1 MSLLSMVRRARQLQ
15 QAGVLGIN
23 RRNLEVIFPSN
34 PRRNYKR
41 VDNKLLTKSLCLEHD
56 IPVPA
61 LFGQASSNFELRQLR
76 EVFVERQTFVLK
88 PSRGA
93 MGNGTFV
100 IRSYED
106 GVFRRA
112 GGSFMTEGELLYH
125 AAGILAGLYSLG
137 GRPDAC
143 MVEEMLTTH
152 HALTPISTDGVPD
165 VRVILYRGIP
175 VMSMMR
181 LPTKL
186 AGGRAN
192 LHQGAVG
199 VGVDLVTGK
208 GTHAI
213 LRNRPIERHPDSNE
227 LLIGREVPAFEQIL
241 DICMRA
247 ADISGLGYVG
257 ADIVVDE
264 HKGPVVLELNAR
276 PGLSIQIANHAG
288 LMPRLRAVEER
299 AREGM
304 STAERLALGRDIA
317 VQAGRAKGTNNPSPS
332 AVRGAT

>member
-1 MSLLSMVRRARQLQ
+1 MGARELFTRARRLR

-23 RRNLEVIFPSN
+23 QRNVDVIAPSN

-41 VDNKLLTKSLCLEHD
+41 VDDKLITKRLCLEAD

-61 LFGQASSNFELRQLR
+61 LFGQARSNFELKHLR
-76 EVFVERQTFVLK
+76 EVFLEKKRFVLK
-88 PSRGA
+88 PARGA

-100 IRSYED
+100 IKGYED
-106 GVFRRA
+106 GCFLRA
-112 GGSFMTEGELLYH
+112 GGARMTEGELLYQ

-143 MVEEMLTTH
+143 MVEEVLETH
-152 HALTPISTDGVPD
+152 HALRAISTDGVPD
-165 VRVILYRGIP
+165 VRVILFRGIP

-181 LPTKL
+181 LPTRL

-199 VGVDLVTGK
+199 VGIDLATGK

-227 LLIGREVPAFEQIL
+227 LLIGREVPAFEQL
-241 DICMRA
+241 LAICMRA
-247 ADISGLGYVG
+247 ADTSGLGYVG
-257 ADIVVDE
+257 ADIVLDE
-264 HKGPVVLELNAR
+264 NKGPVVLELNAR
-276 PGLSIQIANHAG
+276 PGLSIQIANRAG
-288 LMPRLRAVEER
+288 LLPRLEAVQ
-299 AREGM
+299 ARFQEHL
-304 STAERLALGRDIA
+304 SLDERLALGREIA
-317 VQAGRAKGTNNPSPS
+317 SPS
-332 AVRGAT
+332 RPDAAKAATS

>member
-1 MSLLSMVRRARQLQ
+1 MGVLGLLRRARELRA
-15 QAGVLGIN
+15 AGVLGIN
-23 RRNLEVIFPSN
+23 QRNVDVIFPSN
-34 PRRNYKR
+34 PRKNYKR
-41 VDNKLLTKSLCLEHD
+41 VDNKLLTKQLCLD
-56 IPVPA
+56 NGIPVPA
-61 LFGQASSNFELRQLR
+61 LFGQASSNFELKRLR
-76 EVFVERQTFVLK
+76 EVFLEKRRFVLK

-100 IRSYED
+100 IKGFED
-106 GVFRRA
+106 GVFLRA
-112 GGSFMTEGELLYH
+112 GGTVMSEGELLYQ

-143 MVEEMLTTH
+143 MVEEVLETH
-152 HALTPISTDGVPD
+152 HELRAISTDGVPD

-199 VGVDLVTGK
+199 VGIDLATGK
-208 GTHAI
+208 GTHAVM
-213 LRNRPIERHPDSNE
+213 RNRPLERHPDSNE
-227 LLIGREVPAFEQIL
+227 LLIGREVPAFDQIL
-241 DICMRA
+241 EICMRA
-247 ADISGLGYVG
+247 SDTSGLGYVG

-264 HKGPVVLELNAR
+264 NKGPVVLELNAR
-276 PGLSIQIANHAG
+276 PGLSIQIANRAG
-288 LMPRLRAVEER
+288 LLPRLEAVRAR

-304 STAERLALGRDIA
+304 SLDERLALGRDIA
-317 VQAGRAKGTNNPSPS
+317 SSSR
-332 AVRGAT
+332 RGAAAMATS

>member
-1 MSLLSMVRRARQLQ
+1 MGVLDLFTRVRQLRE
-15 QAGVLGIN
+15 AGVLGIN
-23 RRNLEVIFPSN
+23 QRNVDVIFPSN
-34 PRRNYKR
+34 PRKNYKR
-41 VDNKLLTKSLCLEHD
+41 VDNKLLTKQLCLEHG
-56 IPVPA
+56 IPVPT
-61 LFGQASSNFELRQLR
+61 LFGQASSNFELKQLR
-76 EVFVERQTFVLK
+76 EVFVEKKSFVLK

-100 IRSYED
+100 IRGYED
-106 GVFRRA
+106 GVFLRA
-112 GGSFMTEGELLYH
+112 GGTRMTEGELLYQ

-143 MVEEMLTTH
+143 MVEEVLETH
-152 HALTPISTDGVPD
+152 HELRAISTDGVPD

-199 VGVDLVTGK
+199 VGIDLATGK
-208 GTHAI
+208 GTHAV
-213 LRNRPIERHPDSNE
+213 LRNRPVERHPDSNE

-241 DICMRA
+241 HICMRA
-247 ADISGLGYVG
+247 SDTSGLGYVG

-264 HKGPVVLELNAR
+264 NKGPVVLELNAR
-276 PGLSIQIANHAG
+276 PGLSIQIANRAG
-288 LMPRLRAVEER
+288 LLPRLEAVRAQ
-299 AREGM
+299 AREDM
-304 STAERLALGRDIA
+304 SLDERLALGREIA
-317 VQAGRAKGTNNPSPS
+317 SLSRRGS
-332 AVRGAT
+332 AAMATS